1 MSMECMYRWTDLG
14 SRSLALFQTAIS
26 VRTSCHMPH
35 ISQNKNVV
43 QKPVEFKEQWLV
55 KFGLEVSTR
64 DFGTSKVTSV
74 LCLFCKQWER
84 DDGETDADGG
94 MRKRKGTIQYFSSP
108 WRSENFTNHLG
119 KQHKVKWEVCQG
131 HFVQHLCALVG
142 CRWVRCSNG

>member
-1 MSMECMYRWTDLG
+1 
-14 SRSLALFQTAIS
+14 
-26 VRTSCHMPH
+26 MPH

-84 DDGETDADGG
+84 DDGETDADGKEPYNTSAVHG
-94 MRKRKGTIQYFSSP
+94 DRKISQIILASST
-108 WRSENFTNHLG
+108 R
-119 KQHKVKWEVCQG
+119 
-131 HFVQHLCALVG
+131 
-142 CRWVRCSNG
+142 